1 MSKINEL
8 RTKRAKAWENA
19 KDFLDKHRN
28 DSGIL
33 SHEDTEAYEKME
45 KEIVDL
51 GHEIERQERMDAF
64 EREMAAPTAKP
75 ITERPEATK
84 AEAKAEEKTGRASDS
99 YKSAFWAQ
107 ARSRNGMTYEVRN
120 ALQEGTDSEGG
131 YLVPDEFEHSLIQ
144 ALNESNIIRSRARVI
159 TTSNGLHKIPVVASH
174 GNAAWME
181 EEDAYTESD
190 EAFSQVNLDA
200 HKVGTLIKV
209 SEELLQDSA
218 FDLESYIRSEFSRR
232 IGDKEEDAFLN
243 GNGTHKPTGILN
255 ATGGA
260 QVGVTTASATAIT
273 ADEIIDLFYSL
284 KAPYRKNAVWILND
298 ATVKAIRKL
307 KNGTGDYLWQPA
319 IKDGEVP
326 TILGRP
332 YFTSQYAPTIEAAA
346 KVIAFGDFSYYWIGD
361 RQGIS
366 FKRLNELY
374 AGNGQVGF
382 LASKRLDGKLVLPE
396 AIKVL
401 QMKA

>member
-8 RTKRAKAWENA
+8 RAKRAKAWETAN
-19 KDFLDKHRN
+19 DFLEKHRN

-33 SHEDTEAYEKME
+33 SPEDTENYEKLE
-45 KEIVDL
+45 NEIVDL
-51 GHEIERQERMDAF
+51 GREIERQERMDAF

-75 ITERPEATK
+75 LTERPDAAK

-131 YLVPDEFEHSLIQ
+131 YLVPDEFEHTLIQ
-144 ALNESNIIRSRARVI
+144 ALNESNIIRSHARVI

>member
-19 KDFLDKHRN
+19 NDFLDKHRN

-33 SHEDTEAYEKME
+33 SPEDTEAYEKME

-64 EREMAAPTAKP
+64 EREMVAPTAKP
-75 ITERPEATK
+75 ITERPEPTK
-84 AEAKAEEKTGRASDS
+84 AEAKVEEKTGRASDA
-99 YKSAFWAQ
+99 YKNAFWAQ

-131 YLVPDEFEHSLIQ
+131 YLVPDEYEHTLIQ

-174 GNAAWME
+174 GSAAWME

-190 EAFSQVNLDA
+190 EAFTQVNLDA

-260 QVGVTTASATAIT
+260 QVGVTAASATAIT
-273 ADEIIDLFYSL
+273 ADEVNTTAYNGWYTSVYTPDFES
-284 KAPYRKNAVWILND
+284 
-298 ATVKAIRKL
+298 AT
-307 KNGTGDYLWQPA
+307 
-319 IKDGEVP
+319 
-326 TILGRP
+326 
-332 YFTSQYAPTIEAAA
+332 
-346 KVIAFGDFSYYWIGD
+346 
-361 RQGIS
+361 
-366 FKRLNELY
+366 
-374 AGNGQVGF
+374 
-382 LASKRLDGKLVLPE
+382 
-396 AIKVL
+396 
-401 QMKA
+401 